1 MKMVRYGSLV
11 EGKLSA
17 SLLSPFLCISGRRRD
32 QENDDK
38 GINGDGGNENDETYL
53 VRKGMLMMM
62 PVMRPP
68 MTETAS
74 EIPRT
79 VIWIPAWFFP

>member
-1 MKMVRYGSLV
+1 MLARVVGMRRNDAYRYSGFDSHDVQIEFHLV
-11 EGKLSA
+11 
-17 SLLSPFLCISGRRRD
+17 
-32 QENDDK
+32 NDVVL
-38 GINGDGGNENDETYL
+38 INGDGGNENDETYL

-79 VIWIPAWFFP
+79 VIWIPAWFSP

>member
-1 MKMVRYGSLV
+1 MRRNDFYRYSGFDSHDVQIEFLLV
-11 EGKLSA
+11 
-17 SLLSPFLCISGRRRD
+17 
-32 QENDDK
+32 NDVVL
-38 GINGDGGNENDETYL
+38 INGDGGNENDETYL

-79 VIWIPAWFFP
+79 VIWIPA

>member
-1 MKMVRYGSLV
+1 MLIVIVVLMVMMLIEFHLV
-11 EGKLSA
+11 NNVVL
-17 SLLSPFLCISGRRRD
+17 
-32 QENDDK
+32 
-38 GINGDGGNENDETYL
+38 INGDGDETYL

-79 VIWIPAWFFP
+79 VIWIPAWFSP

>member
-1 MKMVRYGSLV
+1 MVRYGSLV

-38 GINGDGGNENDETYL
+38 YINGEGADDHDDGDDGD
-53 VRKGMLMMM
+53 KDDDDH
-62 PVMRPP
+62 
-68 MTETAS
+68 
-74 EIPRT
+74 
-79 VIWIPAWFFP
+79 

>member
-1 MKMVRYGSLV
+1 MRRNDVYRYIGFDSHDVQIEFHLV
-11 EGKLSA
+11 
-17 SLLSPFLCISGRRRD
+17 
-32 QENDDK
+32 NDVVL
-38 GINGDGGNENDETYL
+38 INGDGGNENDETYL

-79 VIWIPAWFFP
+79 VIWIPA

>member
-1 MKMVRYGSLV
+1 MMLIVIVVLMVMMLIEFHLV
-11 EGKLSA
+11 NNVVL
-17 SLLSPFLCISGRRRD
+17 
-32 QENDDK
+32 
-38 GINGDGGNENDETYL
+38 INGDGDETYL

-68 MTETAS
+68 MMETAS

-79 VIWIPAWFFP
+79 VIWIPAWFSP

>member
-1 MKMVRYGSLV
+1 MRRNDYYIVLVVLMVKMLIEFHLV
-11 EGKLSA
+11 NNVVL
-17 SLLSPFLCISGRRRD
+17 
-32 QENDDK
+32 
-38 GINGDGGNENDETYL
+38 INGDGDETYL

-79 VIWIPAWFFP
+79 VIWIPAWFSP

>member
-1 MKMVRYGSLV
+1 MHRAGEGMRGNYAYRYSGFDSHDVQIEFHLV
-11 EGKLSA
+11 
-17 SLLSPFLCISGRRRD
+17 
-32 QENDDK
+32 NDVVL
-38 GINGDGGNENDETYL
+38 INGDGGNENDETYL

-79 VIWIPAWFFP
+79 VIWIPA

>member
-1 MKMVRYGSLV
+1 MVRYGSLV

-38 GINGDGGNENDETYL
+38 YINGDLSTREHASTSTSNHIGDDDSYQ
-53 VRKGMLMMM
+53 MMI
-62 PVMRPP
+62 VVSR
-68 MTETAS
+68 A
-74 EIPRT
+74 
-79 VIWIPAWFFP
+79 A

>member
-1 MKMVRYGSLV
+1 MRRNDAYRYSGFDSHDVQIEFHLV
-11 EGKLSA
+11 
-17 SLLSPFLCISGRRRD
+17 
-32 QENDDK
+32 NDVVL
-38 GINGDGGNENDETYL
+38 INGDGGNENDETYL

-79 VIWIPAWFFP
+79 VIWIPA